1 MDISILYKIP
11 TTDVLWES
19 VEEDSDTPEE
29 NTPSETET
37 TIDNI
42 VEHVYIMNRIDD
54 IKHWS
59 AVMQSVKNSNVGL
72 KYYSRYP
79 KLDHTNTKYLAEW
92 KSGGNYKSIQEYVLS
107 KTLIGILK
115 DAKTKGY
122 KQILIL
128 NDTARFHSNT
138 KLLFKTQYDSITRV
152 NPDWKVIYL
161 SARQENYNVVSDK
174 NFYYPNMNTRC
185 DYAFMIVENVYD
197 NTIKGLKKGLTLDQI
212 FNGYI
217 NSKSIF
223 VVYPNVILNDNNIAQ
238 YSRDIEGYTIVP
250 RPKNTPL
257 ISVIMT
263 AHNSERYIRYSI
275 ESILNQTYT
284 NLELIIIDDA
294 STDRT
299 GKIIEEYEARD
310 SRITYLHNKTNY
322 GTYVSKNIGIKHS
335 KGQYI
340 TFQDSDDYSIRNRL
354 ELQLNTLL
362 TSKFLVCF
370 GKYVNK
376 ELKLQ
381 FCEITLFMRRD
392 CVDFIGYFDSVR
404 FGADSEYRRRLEL
417 LKIPITVIDKYIYSR
432 LDRLMEGNN
441 LGNPNSLTNHKRT
454 GLNSKAR
461 MIYRKSFECFHS
473 LIRTRR
479 GMQTKRYYI
488 TFPLERRPFEILL
501 GDNYDRSEITVQLSE
516 GDKYIYKVKL

>member
-11 TTDVLWES
+11 TNDVLWES
-19 VEEDSDTPEE
+19 MEEI
-29 NTPSETET
+29 SETSDDTTEPEV

-54 IKHWS
+54 IKPWS

-72 KYYSRYP
+72 KYYTRYP
-79 KLDHTNTKYLAEW
+79 KLDHTNSKYIKEW
-92 KSGGNYKSIQEYVLS
+92 KTCGNYKSINEYTLS

-115 DAKTKGY
+115 DARSKKY

-138 KLLFKTQYDSITRV
+138 KLLFKTQYDNITRV
-152 NPDWKVIYL
+152 NPDWKVVYL
-161 SARQENYNVVSDK
+161 SARQQNYNFVSDK
-174 NFYYPNMNTRC
+174 NYYYPNMNTKC
-185 DYAFMIVENVYD
+185 DYAFMIVEGAYEH
-197 NTIKGLKKGLTLDQI
+197 TISGLKKGLTLDQI
-212 FNGYI
+212 FNSYV

-223 VVYPNVILNDNNIAQ
+223 VTYPNIILNDNNISQ
-238 YSRDIEGYTIVP
+238 YSRDIEGYTIIP

-263 AHNSERYIRYSI
+263 AYNAARYIRYSI
-275 ESILNQTYT
+275 ESILNQTYS
-284 NLELIIIDDA
+284 NFELIIVDDA

-299 GKIIEEYEARD
+299 SKIIDEYASKD
-310 SRITYLHNKTNY
+310 PRILYLHNKINY

-362 TSKFLVCF
+362 KSKYLVCY

-376 ELKLQ
+376 ELKLN

-417 LKIPITVIDKYIYSR
+417 LKIPITVINKYIYSR
-432 LDRLMEGNN
+432 
-441 LGNPNSLTNHKRT
+441 
-454 GLNSKAR
+454 
-461 MIYRKSFECFHS
+461 
-473 LIRTRR
+473 
-479 GMQTKRYYI
+479 
-488 TFPLERRPFEILL
+488 
-501 GDNYDRSEITVQLSE
+501 
-516 GDKYIYKVKL
+516 